1 MAGKA
6 ITAKG
11 TPVGDPVRL
20 LLQIMKK
27 REENEEK
34 DSRFFLIWVHHTAE
48 ILKNPEKD
56 VTNL

>member
-1 MAGKA
+1 M
-6 ITAKG
+6 
-11 TPVGDPVRL
+11 RL